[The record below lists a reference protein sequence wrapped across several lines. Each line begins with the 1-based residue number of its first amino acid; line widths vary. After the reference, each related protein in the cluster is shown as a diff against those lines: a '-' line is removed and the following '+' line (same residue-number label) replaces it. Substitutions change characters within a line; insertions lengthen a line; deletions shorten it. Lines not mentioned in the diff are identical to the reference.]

1 MISRGPFVP
10 LIQNWVAIKYS
21 PVFVLVLLF
30 GSSFF
35 GYDNKV
41 WRIES
46 NIADKCHS
54 GWPFGAV
61 GRFQIHSRI
70 LDTTNVLEIWRL
82 QRGLVYGGCADAEIY
97 LIPRLSQVEEAV

>member
-1 MISRGPFVP
+1 MGPRF
-10 LIQNWVAIKYS
+10 
-21 PVFVLVLLF
+21 LVTTTKF
-30 GSSFF
+30 G
-35 GYDNKV
+35 D
-41 WRIES
+41 IES